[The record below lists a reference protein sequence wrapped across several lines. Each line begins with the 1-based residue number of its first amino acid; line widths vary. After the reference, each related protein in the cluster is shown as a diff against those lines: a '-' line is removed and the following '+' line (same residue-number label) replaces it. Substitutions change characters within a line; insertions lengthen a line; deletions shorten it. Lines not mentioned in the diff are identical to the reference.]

1 MLVCRQL
8 GLNILNKSTMRHFEN
23 SACSNILESKLLRTK
38 YLLKHNKLSCDIASQ
53 DSKQNLTQTDIQRL
67 KSKSSVYIHWPYCRR
82 KCTYCNF
89 NKYVAKKVDNE
100 RMISS
105 LLQEWETVSR
115 ETGVN
120 QPTSI
125 FFGGGT
131 PSLMQHKDTKQII
144 REHLI
149 KFISEM
155 EELFNV

>member
-89 NKYVAKKVDNE
+89 NKYVAKKVDNN

-149 KFISEM
+149 KFIS
-155 EELFNV
+155 

>member
-1 MLVCRQL
+1 MIVSRQF
-8 GLNILNKSTMRHFEN
+8 GLNILNKSCTRHVVQF
-23 SACSNILESKLLRTK
+23 STFSNKLESKLLETNN
-38 YLLKHNKLSCDIASQ
+38 LLKNNKISSDIASQ
-53 DSKQNLTQTDIQRL
+53 DSKQNSTQTDIQRL
-67 KSKSSVYIHWPYCRR
+67 KSRSSVYIHWPYCRR

-89 NKYVAKKVDNE
+89 NKYVTKKVDNE

-131 PSLMQHKDTKQII
+131 PSLMQYKDIEQII
-144 REHLI
+144 RKHGITLI
-149 KFISEM
+149 
-155 EELFNV
+155 L

>member
-1 MLVCRQL
+1 MIVSRQF
-8 GLNILNKSTMRHFEN
+8 GLNILNKLCTRHIVQFSTF
-23 SACSNILESKLLRTK
+23 SNKLESKLLRTNN
-38 YLLKHNKLSCDIASQ
+38 LLKNNKISSDIASQ
-53 DSKQNLTQTDIQRL
+53 DSKQNSTQTDIQRL
-67 KSKSSVYIHWPYCRR
+67 KSRSSVYIHWPYCRR

-89 NKYVAKKVDNE
+89 NKYVTKKVDNE

-131 PSLMQHKDTKQII
+131 PSLMQYKDIEQII
-144 REHLI
+144 RKHGITLI
-149 KFISEM
+149 
-155 EELFNV
+155 L